1 MSDVR
6 CAWCGVSLPGVA
18 RPGRRYCGPAHRQAA
33 WRARRRWQ
41 SGAQAREAM
50 AAAGADLLLQVR
62 LAAQQAGQD
71 DPAGCCSAAVARVPE
86 LSEQLVRLAVAAD
99 RRAGASWA
107 EIGAH
112 LGLSAE
118 AARGRFARRARPSP
132 WVRQGGERGAPA

>member
-1 MSDVR
+1 MGDVR

-41 SGAQAREAM
+41 MGATARAAM
-50 AAAGADLLLQVR
+50 AAAGADLLLQVQT
-62 LAAQQAGQD
+62 AAERACEDGG
-71 DPAGCCSAAVARVPE
+71 AGCCTAAVARVPE

-107 EIGAH
+107 QIGAH
-112 LGLSAE
+112 LGMSAE
-118 AARGRFARRARPSP
+118 AARGRFARRAGAVK
-132 WVRQGGERGAPA
+132 WVHDGGERGAPA